1 MFLTLIEHHERE
13 FGGTHKSSHVPAPF
27 FWRGFEFFY
36 FLNHVDTHS
45 QIIYKIQNKK
55 KKDESRKLEVIPE
68 ADDNKRYLT
77 RSPMI
82 DIVRGVEEGG
92 DMFFPL
98 DLGTDASPTM
108 KTKAKHQFGSMTAP
122 VPPSNETVVSDCSPM
137 SSPST
142 DSSGRGADP
151 SALQLSTSCDASI
164 SLRIPISNCSVNM
177 NSRRSQ
183 SLESKKDL
191 EIIFRSLERKKRSAL
206 SKSRK
211 SPRIST
217 GLPMPY
223 KRTTPL
229 GSYTGE
235 PSSLASLGQKSSG
248 GSIKFGSLGE
258 DRDWF
263 SD

>member
-1 MFLTLIEHHERE
+1 MSNNFEVRS
-13 FGGTHKSSHVPAPF
+13 SSHVTRHF
-27 FWRGFEFFY
+27 FWRGFDFF
-36 FLNHVDTHS
+36 FALSLNPRALT
-45 QIIYKIQNKK
+45 IMYKIQNKK
-55 KKDESRKLEVIPE
+55 KKDNPRKLEVIPE
-68 ADDNKRYLT
+68 VDDDKRYLT

-82 DIVRGVEEGG
+82 DIVRGVDEGG

-108 KTKAKHQFGSMTAP
+108 KARAHHQFGSMSAP
-122 VPPSNETVVSDCSPM
+122 VPPSNETVVSDCSTSPM

-142 DSSGRGADP
+142 DSSGRGKDP
-151 SALQLSTSCDASI
+151 SVLELSKSCDARST
-164 SLRIPISNCSVNM
+164 LHIPISNCSVNM
-177 NSRRSQ
+177 NSRRCQ
-183 SLESKKDL
+183 SLESKKEL
-191 EIIFRSLERKKRSAL
+191 EVIFRSLEAKKRSAL

-217 GLPMPY
+217 GLPMPF

-229 GSYTGE
+229 GIYTGE
-235 PSSLASLGQKSSG
+235 PSSLASVGQKNSG